1 MTDIALYTPH
11 LLAMGVS
18 FAAALISG
26 CMGFG
31 SALLAMP
38 LLTLFLDIKASVAL
52 CVLQGVTLSSLLTLH
67 LWRHVRLSRVAPLAA
82 GALPGAVLGLY
93 FLKSVD
99 AAVLETGLGVL
110 LISFSVYTLCCR
122 PRLLRVS
129 PLWGVLPGFLTG
141 AISAAFSAGGPPT
154 IVYTA
159 LMGWDKDEIK
169 STLTGFFL
177 PLGVVVAVGH
187 AMTGMT
193 TPLVLSLYAS
203 CLPVLLLG
211 AWLGIRLYGRFRTD
225 GYRKVVLVFLLVMGV
240 MMVLS

>member
-1 MTDIALYTPH
+1 MTELSIYIPH
-11 LLAMGVS
+11 LLAMGIS
-18 FAAALISG
+18 FAAAFISG

-38 LLTLFLDIKASVAL
+38 LLTLFLDIKTSVTF
-52 CVLQGVTLSSLLTLH
+52 CVLQGATLSLLLTLQMRSH
-67 LWRHVRLSRVAPLAA
+67 IRLSKVAPLAA

-93 FLKSVD
+93 FLKSLD
-99 AAVLETGLGVL
+99 ASALELGLGVL
-110 LISFSVYTLCCR
+110 LISFSAYSLCCR

-129 PLWGVLPGFLTG
+129 PVWGVLPGFLTG
-141 AISAAFSAGGPPT
+141 AITAAFSAGGPPT

-177 PLGVVVAVGH
+177 PLGVTVAAGH
-187 AMTGMT
+187 ALTGMT
-193 TPLVLSLYAS
+193 TQPVLALYATS
-203 CLPVLLLG
+203 LPLLLLG

-225 GYRKVVLVFLLVMGV
+225 GYRKVILVFLLVMGV
-240 MMVLS
+240 MMVLP